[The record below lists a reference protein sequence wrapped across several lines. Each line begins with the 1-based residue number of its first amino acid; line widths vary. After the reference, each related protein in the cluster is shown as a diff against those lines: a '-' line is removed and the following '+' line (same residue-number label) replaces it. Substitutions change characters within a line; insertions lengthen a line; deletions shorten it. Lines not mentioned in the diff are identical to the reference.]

1 MIVEHDKIV
10 VGVVSEDLPP
20 KIVDRLG
27 VAVAVA
33 LSLLLP
39 SSFLPLVKSCQ
50 RLDDINTVYITHTL
64 RPGLVDTLN

>member
-50 RLDDINTVYITHTL
+50 RLDDINTVYITHTV
-64 RPGLVDTLN
+64 RTGLVDTLN

>member
-50 RLDDINTVYITHTL
+50 RLDDLNTVYITHTV

>member
-39 SSFLPLVKSCQ
+39 STFLPLVKSCQ
-50 RLDDINTVYITHTL
+50 RLDDINTVYITHTV

>member
-39 SSFLPLVKSCQ
+39 SSFLPIVKSCQ
-50 RLDDINTVYITHTL
+50 RLDDINTVYISHTVST
-64 RPGLVDTLN
+64 GLLDSLN

>member
-39 SSFLPLVKSCQ
+39 STFLPLVKSCQ
-50 RLDDINTVYITHTL
+50 RLDDINTVYITHTV
-64 RPGLVDTLN
+64 RTGLVDTLN

>member
-39 SSFLPLVKSCQ
+39 SSFLPFVKSCQ
-50 RLDDINTVYITHTL
+50 RLDDLNTVYISHTV
-64 RPGLVDTLN
+64 RPGLVDSLN

>member
-10 VGVVSEDLPP
+10 VGVVSEDLPS

-50 RLDDINTVYITHTL
+50 RLDDINTVYITHTV

>member
-50 RLDDINTVYITHTL
+50 RLDDINTVYISHTV

>member
-10 VGVVSEDLPP
+10 VGVVSEDLSP

-50 RLDDINTVYITHTL
+50 RLDDLNTVYITHTV

>member
-50 RLDDINTVYITHTL
+50 RLDDLNTVYISHTV
-64 RPGLVDTLN
+64 RPGLVDSLN

>member
-1 MIVEHDKIV
+1 MIVEHDKLV

-39 SSFLPLVKSCQ
+39 SSFLPIVKSCQ
-50 RLDDINTVYITHTL
+50 RLDDINTVYISHTV
-64 RPGLVDTLN
+64 RPGLVDTLT

>member
-1 MIVEHDKIV
+1 MIVEHDKLV

-39 SSFLPLVKSCQ
+39 SSFLPIVKTCQ
-50 RLDDINTVYITHTL
+50 RLDDINTVYISHTV
-64 RPGLVDTLN
+64 RPGLVDTLT

>member
-10 VGVVSEDLPP
+10 VGVVSEDLPA

-39 SSFLPLVKSCQ
+39 SSFLPTVKSCQ
-50 RLDDINTVYITHTL
+50 RIDELNTVYIAHTV

>member
-50 RLDDINTVYITHTL
+50 RLDEFNTVYITHTV
-64 RPGLVDTLN
+64 RTGLVDTLT

>member
-20 KIVDRLG
+20 EFVDRLG

-50 RLDDINTVYITHTL
+50 RLDDINTVYITHTV
-64 RPGLVDTLN
+64 RAGLVESLT

>member
-50 RLDDINTVYITHTL
+50 RLDDINTVYITHTV
-64 RPGLVDTLN
+64 RTGLVGTLN

>member
-50 RLDDINTVYITHTL
+50 RLDDINTVYISHTV
-64 RPGLVDTLN
+64 RTGLVDSLN

>member
-50 RLDDINTVYITHTL
+50 RLDDLNTVYISHTV

>member
-50 RLDDINTVYITHTL
+50 RLDDINTVYISHTV
-64 RPGLVDTLN
+64 RAGLVDTLN

>member
-39 SSFLPLVKSCQ
+39 SSFLPLVKTCQ
-50 RLDDINTVYITHTL
+50 RLDDINTVYITHTV
-64 RPGLVDTLN
+64 RPGLVDTLT